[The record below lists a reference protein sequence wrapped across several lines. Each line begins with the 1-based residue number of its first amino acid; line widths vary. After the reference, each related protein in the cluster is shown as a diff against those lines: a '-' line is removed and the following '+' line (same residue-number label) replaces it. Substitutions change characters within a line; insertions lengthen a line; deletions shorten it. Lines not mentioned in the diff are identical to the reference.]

1 LIAKAAL
8 VTLILLTIT
17 GASVWEGAAA
27 LAPRG
32 DLPEDGYYAATNS
45 FPKNTVVDI
54 INLET
59 GKSIRA
65 IVSSG
70 LNTPGLLAVLSS
82 EAASR
87 IGLAPKTIGR
97 IRMTQ
102 PQDPIAFSRFTEG
115 LVASGDPDYNPEAML
130 AGDEAARAEAEA
142 ESPAPRA
149 PAISRRPPPE
159 PRRDETEKAG
169 PPYGFDTPNGVDY
182 SDYAAYSH
190 GSIVDM
196 EAGSPPPQEP
206 QAPSTGAWEDAWLDD
221 WDGRAYLGYSPDDED
236 SPEKTNYRIWEQG
249 GSVGK
254 PETQVPP
261 EPLPARQEEES
272 STPSPEDSWARAW
285 EAEAPR
291 SQERENREAGSPWNQ
306 GEAAPGNFLAEARS
320 SATTAGSE
328 SSARARI
335 QAPPPPPPAPGTVE
349 YILVPA
355 EQRPPVRQGPD
366 PALGPTAPAPGPSAR
381 QAPLPEPYL
390 DESLF
395 IDSIEK
401 MREDRERA
409 RAAEAAKAAGERQA
423 AEERVRAAA
432 AAKAAEERRL
442 AEERARAAEAAKTAE
457 ERAQAAVKAEAPA
470 DEVVVLLNTEEPQGQ
485 WVDPIADSP
494 PAREPPPTVLV
505 QSPEEAGEPQGPWVE
520 PITAPPPPA
529 QEPPPTVL
537 VQSPEKPQGP
547 IAALP
552 PQKPEAPRA
561 APEPSPRGPAT
572 GPGASEVFSVPVNII
587 TELEKGKYYVQL
599 GAYRSAASVE
609 SALLK
614 IDPKYPLNVQN
625 SGSADTPLYRLL
637 VGPVNL
643 GESGALVQ
651 RFKGSGYRDAYIRS
665 N

>member
-1 LIAKAAL
+1 MNYRRTMKTAMKAQVSAWGPCSALIAKAGL

-54 INLET
+54 TNLET

-70 LNTPGLLAVLSS
+70 LNTPGLLAVLSPD
-82 EAASR
+82 AAGR
-87 IGLAPKTIGR
+87 IGLAAKTIGR

-115 LVASGDPDYNPEAML
+115 LVASGDPDYDPEAML

-142 ESPAPRA
+142 VAESPSGRVSAL
-149 PAISRRPPPE
+149 SRSSPSAFRN
-159 PRRDETEKAG
+159 DEAEEADS
-169 PPYGFDTPNGVDY
+169 PYGFDSPSGVDY

-196 EAGSPPPQEP
+196 EAGSPPPREP
-206 QAPSTGAWEDAWLDD
+206 QAPPADAWEDD
-221 WDGRAYLGYSPDDED
+221 WDERAYSGYSPDDAD
-236 SPEKTNYRIWEQG
+236 SPEKTSYRIWEEG
-249 GSVGK
+249 GSVGE
-254 PETQVPP
+254 PEPRVPSRTSPSRQEAESAAPP
-261 EPLPARQEEES
+261 EDPWS
-272 STPSPEDSWARAW
+272 RAW
-285 EAEAPR
+285 ETGEGGE
-291 SQERENREAGSPWNQ
+291 SQGQ
-306 GEAAPGNFLAEARS
+306 EAAQSNLLAEARS
-320 SATTAGSE
+320 SARAEGTE
-328 SSARARI
+328 SSARARV
-335 QAPPPPPPAPGTVE
+335 QVQQPPPPPPPAPGTVE

-355 EQRPPVRQGPD
+355 EQRPPAHQGPD
-366 PALGPTAPAPGPSAR
+366 PALSPTVPPLGPSVR
-381 QAPLPEPYL
+381 QDPPPEPYL

-401 MREDRERA
+401 MRKDQERA
-409 RAAEAAKAAGERQA
+409 RAAEAAKAAEERRA
-423 AEERVRAAA
+423 AEA
-432 AAKAAEERRL
+432 AAKA
-442 AEERARAAEAAKTAE
+442 AEERARAAEAAK
-457 ERAQAAVKAEAPA
+457 AEAPQKA

-485 WVDPIADSP
+485 WVDPIADLP
-494 PAREPPPTVLV
+494 PPREPPPDVLV
-505 QSPEEAGEPQGPWVE
+505 QSPEEAGEPRGPWVE
-520 PITAPPPPA
+520 PIAAPPP
-529 QEPPPTVL
+529 QEPKEPP
-537 VQSPEKPQGP
+537 KPAP
-547 IAALP
+547 KLAEAP
-552 PQKPEAPRA
+552 PQRGPEAG
-561 APEPSPRGPAT
+561 S
-572 GPGASEVFSVPVNII
+572 GALGTFSVPVNII